1 MANYL
6 VIFTA
11 PRSHVEFMRTHRGT
25 SRNYY
30 AGEPPDFRETE
41 PKRSSFLDRV
51 MGRHLPASSAS
62 ADAAKVPADWPQSEA
77 KVADIEINHRNVDL
91 YHRILNKTS
100 TFVVG
105 SGSIFQTWLHA
116 EHDAIPLDDD
126 NEDFAFLP
134 EQLPE
139 LLALVE
145 SVTPESLLESFQEWC
160 RDEGKDHQPTI
171 EEATEMHSG
180 FVSFANYLQRAIERH
195 HGLVWVV
202 S

>member
-11 PRSHVEFMRTHRGT
+11 PRSHIEFMRTHRGT

-30 AGEPPDFRETE
+30 LGEPPEFVGAEA
-41 PKRSSFLDRV
+41 KRSSFLDRLL
-51 MGRHLPASSAS
+51 GRKPSAAS
-62 ADAAKVPADWPQSEA
+62 AAVEGADIPADWPQSEA
-77 KVADIEINHRNVDL
+77 EVVDIEINHRNVDL
-91 YHRILNKTS
+91 YHRILNNS
-100 TFVVG
+100 SNFVAG

-116 EHDAIPLDDD
+116 DHDAIPLDEH

-145 SVTPESLLESFQEWC
+145 SVTSESLLRSFEEWC
-160 RDEGKDHQPTI
+160 RDQKNDHQPTI
-171 EEATEMHSG
+171 EEAREMHSG
-180 FVSFANYLQRAIERH
+180 FVNLADCLQRAIEKQ